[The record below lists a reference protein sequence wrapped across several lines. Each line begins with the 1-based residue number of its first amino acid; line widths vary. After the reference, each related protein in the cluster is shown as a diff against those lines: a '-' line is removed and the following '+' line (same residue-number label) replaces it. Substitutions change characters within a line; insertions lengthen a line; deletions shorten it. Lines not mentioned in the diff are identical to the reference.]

1 MSPHRYHLEQR
12 LKLAKRLLITSRQ
25 SLVEIALETGFSEQ
39 SHFNRVFRSLTGATP
54 AVWRRSQ

>member
-1 MSPHRYHLEQR
+1 
-12 LKLAKRLLITSRQ
+12 
-25 SLVEIALETGFSEQ
+25 LETGFSEQ